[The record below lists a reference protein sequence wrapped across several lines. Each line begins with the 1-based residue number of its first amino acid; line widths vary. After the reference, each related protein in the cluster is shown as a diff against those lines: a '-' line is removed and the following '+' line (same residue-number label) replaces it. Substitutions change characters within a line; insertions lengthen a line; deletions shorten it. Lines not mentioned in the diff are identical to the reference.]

1 MKTTILQAETYDS
14 TPSLVERIKGCKSP
28 RILLVFPREYRKYP
42 RRLDLVELQRAVK
55 QVGAELA
62 IVSQNETTRELARS
76 LAIPAFGTIEDA
88 EKTIWQAPPPQQE
101 QHRKPKGIEHLLQQ
115 REAIHPK
122 TKERLKNRSYKVRMI
137 VLLTLI
143 LIALFFLLLP
153 SATVMIYPETKI
165 QTIEIPIRA
174 SEEVKQVSLTGL
186 LPAKRMSFDL
196 TAEKSIPS
204 TGSVAVG
211 FTKAR
216 GLVSIRNL
224 TPDPISLPTGTLFS
238 TSTEDG
244 IQFSSVEDLIVP
256 PGENTVKLNVEAV
269 LPGEEGNVASGEVTI
284 LEGIYGALLEVTNE
298 DSFTGGQTQ
307 RLPAPTELDY
317 LRLRG
322 MILTELNQRAK
333 EESVVF
339 IPAGE
344 QSIPE
349 SLLFEKIVQEG
360 RSVPV
365 GVVSDTLKMT
375 LTARFS
381 ILSYS
386 EADLNDLVDQVIR
399 SAIPEGYHLAAES
412 IAISP
417 FSSIRV
423 NKTGEATWT
432 VSVSGM
438 AVKNYIDRDLKNAIR
453 GKGNQKAVEILNGIL
468 PHEHPAEIKSFVH
481 WWSWLPFLNE
491 RITIVEIS
499 ENAG

>member
-28 RILLVFPREYRKYP
+28 RILLVFPREYRKYLG
-42 RRLDLVELQRAVK
+42 RLDLVELQRAVK

-62 IVSQNETTRELARS
+62 IVSQNEITRELAMG
-76 LAIPAFGTIEDA
+76 LAIPVFGTIEEA
-88 EKTIWQAPPPQQE
+88 EKIIWQAQPPRQE
-101 QHRKPKGIEHLLQQ
+101 QQLKPKGIEFLLQQ

-137 VLLTLI
+137 VLLTMI

-153 SATVMIYPETKI
+153 SATVTIYPETKI
-165 QTIEIPIRA
+165 QTIEIPVRA

-186 LPAKRMSFDL
+186 LPAKRMIFDL
-196 TAEKSIPS
+196 TAEKTITS
-204 TGSVAVG
+204 TGSVEVG

-216 GLVSIRNL
+216 GLVSVRNL
-224 TPDPISLPTGTLFS
+224 TADPISLPVGTLFS
-238 TSTEDG
+238 TSIEDG
-244 IQFSSVEDLIVP
+244 IQFSSIEDLLVP
-256 PGENTVKLNVEAV
+256 PGENVVKLNVEAV
-269 LPGEEGNVASGEVTI
+269 LPGEEGNVGSGEVTI

-307 RLPAPTELDY
+307 LLPAPTELDY

-322 MILTELNQRAK
+322 MILTELKQRAQD
-333 EESVVF
+333 EGGALL
-339 IPAGE
+339 PAGE
-344 QSIPE
+344 HSIPE

-386 EADLNDLVDQVIR
+386 ETDLSDLVDQVTR
-399 SAIPEGYHLAAES
+399 SAIPEGYHLAEES
-412 IAISP
+412 LAIAPSSTIS
-417 FSSIRV
+417 V

-432 VSVSGM
+432 VTASGM
-438 AVKNYIDRDLKNAIR
+438 AVKNYVDQDLKNAIR
-453 GKGNQKAVEILNGIL
+453 GKGNQKAIEILNGIL
-468 PHEHPAEIKSFVH
+468 PHEHSAEVNSFVH
-481 WWSWLPFLNE
+481 WWPWLPFLNE
-491 RITIVEIS
+491 RITIVEMS
-499 ENAG
+499 KNAG

>member
-42 RRLDLVELQRAVK
+42 RRLDLVELQRVVK

-62 IVSQNETTRELARS
+62 IVSQNETTRELALGLS
-76 LAIPAFGTIEDA
+76 IPVLDTIEEA
-88 EKTIWQAPPPQQE
+88 ENINWQALPPQQE
-101 QHRKPKGIEHLLQQ
+101 LQLKPKGIEYLLRQ

-153 SATVMIYPETKI
+153 SATVKIYPETKI
-165 QTIEIPIRA
+165 ETIEIPVRA

-196 TAEKSIPS
+196 TSEKSIAS
-204 TGSVAVG
+204 TGRVEVG
-211 FTKAR
+211 FTKAS

-224 TPDPISLPTGTLFS
+224 TPDPISLPMGTLFS
-238 TSTEDG
+238 TSIEHG
-244 IQFSSVEDLIVP
+244 IQFSSVEDLVVP
-256 PGENTVKLNVEAV
+256 PGEDVVKLNVEAV
-269 LPGEEGNVASGEVTI
+269 LPGEEGNIASGEVMI
-284 LEGIYGALLEVTNE
+284 LEGVYGALLEVTNE

-322 MILTELNQRAK
+322 MILTELNQRSK
-333 EESVVF
+333 EEGLTLL
-339 IPAGE
+339 PAGE
-344 QSIPE
+344 HPIPE
-349 SLLFEKIVQEG
+349 SLLFENIVQEG

-386 EADLNDLVDQVIR
+386 ETDLKDLVDQVVS

-412 IAISP
+412 IAIAP
-417 FSSIRV
+417 YTSIRV

-432 VSVSGM
+432 VSASGM
-438 AVKNYIDRDLKNAIR
+438 AVKNYIDQDLKNAIR
-453 GKGNQKAVEILNGIL
+453 GKRNQKAVEILDGIL

-481 WWSWLPFLNE
+481 WWSWLPFLNQ
-491 RITIVEIS
+491 RITIVEMS